1 MTEPVSADR
10 LENLPDAQLLARI
23 RAGDA
28 LAEREVFDRYYARV
42 VGFARARMNAR
53 LQVRVGASDVAASAM
68 KSVLLGIRPGE
79 FDLDAD
85 DTLWPLLAT
94 VTLNKIRNQWKAHTA
109 QRKDLRLSQPL
120 EPCEWLVK
128 DCPPQACETEMNDL
142 VECLLAQFAP
152 RRQSILRL
160 ALEGYGVGEIA
171 ASIGVSER
179 TVYETRRE
187 AAHCLTRLLD
197 GAEQ

>member
-1 MTEPVSADR
+1 MTEPASTDR
-10 LENLPDAQLLARI
+10 LQSLPDAELLARI

-28 LAEREVFDRYYARV
+28 LAEREVFDRYYTRT
-42 VGFARARMNAR
+42 VGFARARMNPR

-68 KSVLLGIRPGE
+68 KSVLMGVRPGE

-94 VTLNKIRNQWKAHTA
+94 VTLNKIRNQWKTHTA

-120 EPCEWLVK
+120 DPCAWLLEV
-128 DCPPQACETEMNDL
+128 CPPQACEAEMKDL
-142 VECLLAQFAP
+142 VDCLLGQFSP
-152 RRQSILRL
+152 RRQKILRL
-160 ALEGYGVGEIA
+160 AMDGYGVGEIA
-171 ASIGVSER
+171 AMVGVSER

-187 AAHCLTRLLD
+187 AARCLMRLLESV
-197 GAEQ
+197 EQ